1 MKIKKNDKI
10 FIAGSRG
17 LVGSSI
23 LRKLKKKGY
32 KNILTSSRKK
42 VDFLDQKQTFKFL
55 KKNKPKFVFIAAA
68 KVGGIYANNYYRANF
83 LYENLSIQN
92 NLIHGSFLAGVKNL
106 IFLGSSCIYP
116 RDCKQPIKE
125 NYLLSGKLET
135 TNEPYAIAKIAGVK
149 LCETY
154 NNQYGTFFKCLM
166 PCNTYGPGDN
176 YNEKNSHFLPALI
189 KKIHEIKIGKKN
201 SLQLWGT
208 GKPKREFIYVDD
220 LADACIYFMN
230 KKTDKYLIN
239 VGFGKDYSILRTAK
253 IALDALGVKSRIKFD
268 KRNIDGTPRKILD
281 NSVSR
286 KLGWK
291 PKTSLRNGI
300 IKTYKAFTKKS
311 LID

>member
-10 FIAGSRG
+10 FIAGSSG